1 MGENSPSSL
10 WKEKFLCKHNARYVT
25 VVLSTLEVSH
35 HVKHHVARVGRAPDT
50 AHVRGTERTLGRRA
64 LRDPY
69 SFTNS

>member
-35 HVKHHVARVGRAPDT
+35 HVKHHVARVGRARYG
-50 AHVRGTERTLGRRA
+50 ARTWDRT
-64 LRDPY
+64 Y
-69 SFTNS
+69 SRPARVEGPVLVH

>member
-10 WKEKFLCKHNARYVT
+10 WKERFLCKHNARYVT
-25 VVLSTLEVSH
+25 VVLSRCRTTLSTTWLVW
-35 HVKHHVARVGRAPDT
+35 VAPDT